1 MLISLPCER
10 AGFTNEFQLSQASL
24 LPTPPLPH
32 SPRPPPSQ
40 PGCFVA
46 KDFFTMTR
54 RDSKVLPPQ
63 KHLFFSISCKL
74 TNSAWPASNYPDLSY
89 LWNGSQRREENV
101 SVLWKF
107 ILRHLGDALRLG
119 TGHLNSLKMP
129 MCLLCTIEIFPE
141 TSSGKD

>member
-1 MLISLPCER
+1 MSSNCLRPVFSLPH
-10 AGFTNEFQLSQASL
+10 
-24 LPTPPLPH
+24 PHPYPHPPHP
-32 SPRPPPSQ
+32 SSQ

-54 RDSKVLPPQ
+54 KDSKVLPPQ

-74 TNSAWPASNYPDLSY
+74 TNSAWPASNYSDLSY

-101 SVLWKF
+101 SALWKF
-107 ILRHLGDALRLG
+107 ILRYLGDALRLG

-129 MCLLCTIEIFPE
+129 MYLLCTIEIFPE
-141 TSSGKD
+141 TSSGKE